1 MSCAKCSLPCTHQP
15 SVDWWSPGQILFC
28 SAQVQFLLANYG
40 SLRATRWPT
49 KPSGY
54 IDTHEDVQ
62 QSMHENITWQ
72 TIIEVRSE
80 LNLRM
85 VKLPFLMQNI
95 IFDRR
100 INWEQKWN
108 YLVEDEPDEQVKER
122 LLQSAHDIINYLK
135 GHSERRIYGGHLVTV
150 NVGNSQD
157 FNHWKAGRDRDRERM
172 KVKV

>member
-1 MSCAKCSLPCTHQP
+1 M
-15 SVDWWSPGQILFC
+15 
-28 SAQVQFLLANYG
+28 
-40 SLRATRWPT
+40 
-49 KPSGY
+49 
-54 IDTHEDVQ
+54 
-62 QSMHENITWQ
+62 
-72 TIIEVRSE
+72 
-80 LNLRM
+80 RM

-108 YLVEDEPDEQVKER
+108 YLVEDEPDEPVKER

-135 GHSERRIYGGHLVTV
+135 GHSERRMYGGRLVTV